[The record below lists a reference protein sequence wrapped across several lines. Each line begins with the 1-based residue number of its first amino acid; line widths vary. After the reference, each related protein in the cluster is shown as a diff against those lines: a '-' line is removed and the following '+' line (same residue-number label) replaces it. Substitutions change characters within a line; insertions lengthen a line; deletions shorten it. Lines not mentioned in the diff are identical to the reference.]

1 MDAIHADAR
10 FDNLDLDAIGHSG
23 LAKENNLRSVL
34 SAIKQAIRVKIATS
48 VGLFFF
54 FYVTVTLQTFAS
66 CFLITNVGG

>member
-54 FYVTVTLQTFAS
+54 FM
-66 CFLITNVGG
+66 